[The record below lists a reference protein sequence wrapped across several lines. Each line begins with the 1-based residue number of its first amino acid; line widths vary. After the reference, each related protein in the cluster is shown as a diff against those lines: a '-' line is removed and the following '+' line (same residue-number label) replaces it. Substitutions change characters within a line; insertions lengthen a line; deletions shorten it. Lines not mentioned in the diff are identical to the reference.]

1 MGSRRYQGAYAVL
14 PLAFYIR
21 DLHVLSEEMSLVEM
35 YRVQAEELSLDE
47 SN

>member
-14 PLAFYIR
+14 PLGFYLR
-21 DLHVLSEEMSLVEM
+21 DFHVLSDEMSLVEM
-35 YRVQAEELSLDE
+35 YRVQAEKLSLDE